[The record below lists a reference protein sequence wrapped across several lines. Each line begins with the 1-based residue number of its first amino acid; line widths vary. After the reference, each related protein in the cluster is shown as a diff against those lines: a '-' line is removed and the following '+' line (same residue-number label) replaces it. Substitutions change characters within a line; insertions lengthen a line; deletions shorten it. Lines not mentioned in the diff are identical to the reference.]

1 MQREAGMSRL
11 GAADT
16 AVAVRR
22 AQRPHGRV
30 STSTKTAI
38 TRLRERTPTERLA

>member
-11 GAADT
+11 GASDT

-22 AQRPHGRV
+22 AQRPHRRV

>member
-1 MQREAGMSRL
+1 MRML
-11 GAADT
+11 GASDT

-38 TRLRERTPTERLA
+38 TRRSALTPTERLA